1 MAEIIL
7 LERGAM
13 FISPRGENLQGKSP
27 FPGQKRCARCD
38 VTPPMATGTV
48 PPASRPRQRRVCT
61 DAHTQTF
68 LNQVVFSALTFHIFP
83 LQTLQR
89 GRFVQLYLINKCPCA
104 LLLAFLELNSNT
116 LSICL
121 RELLKKV
128 FYTKEHWSGGFFFFF
143 PPCFYF
149 SLP

>member
-1 MAEIIL
+1 
-7 LERGAM
+7 M
-13 FISPRGENLQGKSP
+13 FISLRGENLQGKSP
-27 FPGQKRCARCD
+27 FPGQERCARCD

-61 DAHTQTF
+61 DAHTQTV

-121 RELLKKV
+121 RELLKTVCFTRKNTGPV
-128 FYTKEHWSGGFFFFF
+128 AFFF
-143 PPCFYF
+143 PHAFI
-149 SLP
+149 SLYNKTNPP